1 MLVNDVILYR
11 EIRELVE
18 WVVSEPM
25 IVYYIQSFCDVMWP
39 QGKLAPAAPA
49 RTDAVSFPVL
59 LHCYQLP
66 SQPPSQ
72 GIH

>member
-1 MLVNDVILYR
+1 MYKLIDFSICR

-39 QGKLAPAAPA
+39 QGKLAPAAPV
-49 RTDAVSFPVL
+49 RTDAVSFLIL
-59 LHCYQLP
+59 LH
-66 SQPPSQ
+66 
-72 GIH
+72 

>member
-1 MLVNDVILYR
+1 MVILCR

-39 QGKLAPAAPA
+39 QGKLAPAAPV
-49 RTDAVSFPVL
+49 RTDAVSHLTL
-59 LHCYQLP
+59 LSIDIISVAISVEY
-66 SQPPSQ
+66 
-72 GIH
+72 I